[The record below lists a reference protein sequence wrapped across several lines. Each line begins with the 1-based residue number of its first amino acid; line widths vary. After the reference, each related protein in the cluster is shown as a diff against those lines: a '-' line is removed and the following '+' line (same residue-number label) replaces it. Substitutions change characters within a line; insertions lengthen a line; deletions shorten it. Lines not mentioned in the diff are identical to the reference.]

1 MCSCNRGK
9 FAHSN
14 RDTIHRI
21 RHMPR
26 PERCAQLPPM
36 DASSQTAERANVMP
50 ALPAANLA
58 PARWTRIIPVALIM
72 YTIAFID
79 RTNISLALPRI
90 SHELNLDPQQAGTV
104 AGIFFW
110 GYLALQIPGGHLAKH
125 WSPKKFISV
134 LLIAWSLFA
143 VGCGFARTYHELL
156 LLRLLLGVAE
166 SGVFPAT
173 LILLSHW
180 FSRAER
186 ARANAMWLLC
196 LPGAVILSSPFSG
209 WMLDH
214 WGWRV
219 MLIAEG
225 ALPLAWLAVWL
236 AFVQDNP
243 AEARWLPQG
252 ERESLVDKLR
262 AESAALEHSE
272 SVPYLRALMRP
283 QVFVLAA
290 IYFCFV
296 SGQMGLL
303 FWLPSATENFK
314 KLSSLHTG
322 IVYTF
327 PFIIGAIALLVVA
340 RHSDKTN
347 ERRKHASAAMVL
359 GGLFILLAVAVIP
372 YSPLLAFAFITLSGI
387 GAYAPMGP
395 FWAIPTETLPAKTV
409 GSVMGFVNAI
419 GNLGAYFAPLIV
431 GYLNKMTGNFVSGF
445 AYLGA
450 ITVVGGALCL
460 LLREKSASYL

>member
-1 MCSCNRGK
+1 MNI
-9 FAHSN
+9 A
-14 RDTIHRI
+14 
-21 RHMPR
+21 
-26 PERCAQLPPM
+26 
-36 DASSQTAERANVMP
+36 SQTVEP
-50 ALPAANLA
+50 ATNPAASLSA
-58 PARWTRIIPVALIM
+58 PSRWTRIIPVALIM

-90 SHELNLDPQQAGTV
+90 SHDLHLAPQQAGTV

-110 GYLALQIPGGHLAKH
+110 GYFALQIPGGHLAKH
-125 WSPKKFISV
+125 WSPKKFISA
-134 LLIAWSLFA
+134 LLVAWSLFA
-143 VGCGFARTYHELL
+143 IGCGLARSYHELL

-214 WGWRV
+214 WGWRI
-219 MLIAEG
+219 MLITEG
-225 ALPLAWLAVWL
+225 ALPLAWLAIWL
-236 AFVQDNP
+236 VLIQDHP
-243 AEARWLPQG
+243 AEARWLPQT
-252 ERESLVDKLR
+252 ERDSLVATLR
-262 AESAALEHSE
+262 AESADLERSE
-272 SVPYLRALMRP
+272 GGPYLRALTRP

-322 IVYTF
+322 IFYTF
-327 PFIIGAIALLVVA
+327 PFIVGAVSLLVVA
-340 RHSDKTN
+340 RHSDKTR
-347 ERRKHASAAMVL
+347 ERRKHAATAMSV
-359 GGLFILLAVAVIP
+359 GGLFILLAVAVIS
-372 YSPLLAFAFITLSGI
+372 YSPLLAFTFITLSGV
-387 GAYAPMGP
+387 GAYGPMGP

-409 GSVMGFVNAI
+409 GSVMGLVNAI

-431 GYLNKMTGNFVSGF
+431 GYLNKTSGNFVSGF

-460 LLREKSASYL
+460 LLREKFASAI

>member
-1 MCSCNRGK
+1 VNI
-9 FAHSN
+9 A
-14 RDTIHRI
+14 
-21 RHMPR
+21 
-26 PERCAQLPPM
+26 
-36 DASSQTAERANVMP
+36 SQTAERAASP
-50 ALPAANLA
+50 AFSGPG
-58 PARWTRIIPVALIM
+58 PSRWTRIIPVALIM

-90 SHELNLDPQQAGTV
+90 SHDLNLDPQQAGTV

-125 WSPKKFISV
+125 WSPKKFIGV
-134 LLIAWSLFA
+134 LLVAWSLFA
-143 VGCGFARTYHELL
+143 IGCGFARSYHELL

-225 ALPLAWLAVWL
+225 ALPLAWLAIWL
-236 AFVQDNP
+236 ALVQDHP
-243 AEARWLPQG
+243 GEARWLPQA
-252 ERESLVDKLR
+252 ERDSLVATLR
-262 AESAALEHSE
+262 AESVDLDRAA
-272 SVPYLRALMRP
+272 SVPYLRALLRP

-303 FWLPSATENFK
+303 FWLPSAAETFK

-322 IVYTF
+322 IFFTF
-327 PFIIGAIALLVVA
+327 PFIVGAVALLIIA
-340 RHSDKTN
+340 RNSDATR
-347 ERRKHASAAMVL
+347 ERRKHAATAMLL
-359 GGLFILLAVAVIP
+359 GGTFILLAVIAIG
-372 YSPLLAFAFITLSGI
+372 YSPLLAFAFIILSGV
-387 GAYAPMGP
+387 GAYGPMAP

-409 GSVMGFVNAI
+409 GSVMGLINAI

-431 GYLNKMTGNFVSGF
+431 GYLNKTTGNFVSGF

-460 LLREKSASYL
+460 LLPEKPASASSP

>member
-1 MCSCNRGK
+1 M
-9 FAHSN
+9 
-14 RDTIHRI
+14 
-21 RHMPR
+21 
-26 PERCAQLPPM
+26 LP
-36 DASSQTAERANVMP
+36 AAQTAERSPSATS
-50 ALPAANLA
+50 A
-58 PARWTRIIPVALIM
+58 PAPSRWTRIIPVALIM

-90 SHELNLDPQQAGTV
+90 RHDLHLDPQQAGTV

-134 LLIAWSLFA
+134 LLVAWSLA
-143 VGCGFARTYHELL
+143 AIGCGLARTYHELL

-196 LPGAVILSSPFSG
+196 LPTAVIFSSPFSG

-214 WGWRV
+214 WGWRA

-225 ALPLAWLAVWL
+225 ALPLFWLAIWI
-236 AFVQDNP
+236 AFIQDHP
-243 AEARWLPQG
+243 AQARWLPPA
-252 ERESLVDKLR
+252 ERDSLVATLR
-262 AESAALEHSE
+262 AESSDLEPSE
-272 SVPYLRALMRP
+272 NVSYLRALMRP

-303 FWLPSATENFK
+303 FWLPSATETFK
-314 KLSSLHTG
+314 KLSSLRSG
-322 IVYTF
+322 IFFTF
-327 PFIIGAIALLVVA
+327 PFFVGAVALLISVNVVNTYQPFWKNQGYVLEMAEYLRDHQFAGRIGGWNSGIPGYFTDGRIINLDGLVNDQIYPYALKGEVVEYIDSAKIKYIVDFPPFIANQCNWKILGYDGESLDA
-340 RHSDKTN
+340 RLTPVHRALSKDPGDPWREFTLFEVQDRSS
-347 ERRKHASAAMVL
+347 ERRAN
-359 GGLFILLAVAVIP
+359 P
-372 YSPLLAFAFITLSGI
+372 TLTSEPCGRP
-387 GAYAPMGP
+387 G
-395 FWAIPTETLPAKTV
+395 
-409 GSVMGFVNAI
+409 
-419 GNLGAYFAPLIV
+419 
-431 GYLNKMTGNFVSGF
+431 
-445 AYLGA
+445 
-450 ITVVGGALCL
+450 
-460 LLREKSASYL
+460 